1 MATEST
7 NIPNLIHT
15 QSRINDKWLLS
26 NDTLKKIVNNFPV
39 DQKIINF
46 VDNFSTV
53 GMDPLLYQQGF
64 LQVVTETVFHYP
76 ATFFSEKTMKP
87 IVNKRPFVILGAV
100 GSLANLQSL
109 GFKTFSNF
117 WSEDYD
123 TIKNPEQRIN
133 MVVEIIES
141 ICAQS
146 IEELQILCES
156 MSDVLNYNYE
166 YYVNNF
172 KKSQL
177 TQFEQLC
184 IQNLH
189 SRYD

>member
-26 NDTLKKIVNNFPV
+26 NDTLKKIVNDFPV
-39 DQKIINF
+39 NQKIVNF
-46 VDNFSTV
+46 ADNFSIV

-64 LQVVTETVFHYP
+64 LQVVTETVFNYP
-76 ATFFSEKTMKP
+76 VTFFSEKTMKP

-100 GSLANLQSL
+100 GSLARLRSL
-109 GFKTFSNF
+109 GFKTFSDF

-123 TIKNPEQRIN
+123 TIDNPEKRIN
-133 MVVEIIES
+133 LVVEIIES
-141 ICAQS
+141 ICIQS
-146 IEELQILCES
+146 IEELQVLCES

-166 YYVNNF
+166 YYVNDF
-172 KKSQL
+172 KKNQL
-177 TQFEQLC
+177 NQFEQLC
-184 IQNLH
+184 IQNLYP
-189 SRYD
+189 RYD